1 MDTPLTDYMWILP
14 FCAETQSQTLGS
26 CVQVQSFE
34 STVEDTKDSENAAS
48 ASACTSPSRNIETGS
63 TVALHSTGVGGGKD
77 GQPSC
82 SVDQTDVRQRT
93 GSASPEGLQLE
104 NHPVVEAS

>member
-1 MDTPLTDYMWILP
+1 M
-14 FCAETQSQTLGS
+14 
-26 CVQVQSFE
+26 QVQSFE

-48 ASACTSPSRNIETGS
+48 ASACTSHVETGS
-63 TVALHSTGVGGGKD
+63 TVALHSTGVGDGKD

-82 SVDQTDVRQRT
+82 SVDQTDVRQRI

-104 NHPVVEAS
+104 NQPVVEAS